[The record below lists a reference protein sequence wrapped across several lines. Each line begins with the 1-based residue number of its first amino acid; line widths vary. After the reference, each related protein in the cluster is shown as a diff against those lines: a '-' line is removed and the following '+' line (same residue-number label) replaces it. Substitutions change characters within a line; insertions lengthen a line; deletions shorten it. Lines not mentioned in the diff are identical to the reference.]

1 MYYKEEFDVNDFEF
15 HDGAEQWVEEFREKG
30 KLKDLG
36 SAIEEVFHGNTPTAE
51 EINDLVW
58 FDEYIHSL
66 VEDEEDEEGEETE
79 EDGEEDSDEAL

>member
-1 MYYKEEFDVNDFEF
+1 MYYKEEFNVNDFEF
-15 HDGAEQWVEEFREKG
+15 HDGAKQWAEEFREKG
-30 KLKDLG
+30 MLKDLG
-36 SAIEEVFHGNTPTAE
+36 SAIEEVFHGKTPTAV

-66 VEDEEDEEGEETE
+66 VEDEEGEETE

>member
-1 MYYKEEFDVNDFEF
+1 MYYMEEFNVDNFEF
-15 HDGAEQWVEEFREKG
+15 HGGAEQWVEEFREKG
-30 KLKDLG
+30 RLKDLV
-36 SAIEEVFHGNTPTAE
+36 SAIEEVFCGKTPTAG

-66 VEDEEDEEGEETE
+66 VEDEEGEETE